1 MNNEILL
8 LGCNYSHIDYRNLNY
23 TTNITKISRHFKKN
37 EILFNEITN
46 VEDTKYNCIL
56 LSLYKIA
63 LKSWVSKLKSVLI
76 YYTGDS
82 IDIAE
87 YISGYNSN
95 YNINEGIVPTDYNI
109 RKGDTVIKPEII
121 FNILNSFNPST
132 KIIFIADTC
141 FSKTNIFNLN
151 FDWDINN
158 KKIKSKNTINTNHTI
173 NNIII
178 ISYCLDKL
186 SSDDD
191 NFYNIL
197 DINKNMV
204 SLGDYILKIRKL
216 LDNSIETKNNY
227 DIFNI
232 LKDINGII
240 KNKNINMN
248 VSLSSSYNIL
258 NKREYLSVLDKYEEI
273 LEDIIEDNDESFQE
287 YIDNSYVE
295 VEDIN
300 KLPIFIDIPLV
311 LNDNENNS
319 NTLKIPKVI
328 KAPIVPK
335 LPINTDPPILI
346 DSSYT
351 RIRTSNENN
360 DFNRC
365 SHSSFNETPRYEHF
379 TPRQSKIF
387 DESPRV
393 IYSEYQ
399 QPIQKFYNI
408 PLNQFVPNTQQ
419 VQQVQQVQYQAIQH
433 PHQQHQRI
441 NNYYNI
447 PLQQSSIQYNNQ
459 QNRPYNNYT
468 FCNQPL
474 QQHFV
479 LKSSIVPNNTNQY
492 YNNYYEPPNTF
503 TTECFC

>member
-8 LGCNYSHIDYRNLNY
+8 LGCNYNHIDYRNLNY
-23 TTNITKISRHFKKN
+23 TTNIAKISRHFKKN
-37 EILFNEITN
+37 EILFKEITN
-46 VEDTKYNCIL
+46 VEDTNYNSIL
-56 LSLYKIA
+56 LALYKIA
-63 LKSWVSKLKSVLI
+63 LNSWVSKLNTVLI

-109 RKGDTVIKPEII
+109 RKGDSVIKPEII

-132 KIIFIADTC
+132 KIIFIVDTC
-141 FSKTNIFNLN
+141 FTKTNIFNLN

-173 NNIII
+173 NNIIV

-197 DINKNMV
+197 DINKDMI
-204 SLGDYILKIRKL
+204 SLGDYIIKIRKL
-216 LDNSIETKNNY
+216 LDNSIDTKNNY

-240 KNKNINMN
+240 KNKKINMN
-248 VSLSSSYNIL
+248 VSLSSSYNLL
-258 NKREYLSVLDKYEEI
+258 NKREYLSILDKDEEI
-273 LEDIIEDNDESFQE
+273 LEDIIEDNKESFQD

-295 VEDIN
+295 VKDIN
-300 KLPIFIDIPLV
+300 KPIFIDIPLSII
-311 LNDNENNS
+311 DNENSS

-335 LPINTDPPILI
+335 LPINTDAPILI

-351 RIRTSNENN
+351 RTRTTNENN

-365 SHSSFNETPRYEHF
+365 SHSSFNETPRYEQF

-393 IYSEYQ
+393 IYSQYQ

-408 PLNQFVPNTQQ
+408 PLNQYAPNTQQ
-419 VQQVQQVQYQAIQH
+419 VQQVRQVQHQAIQY
-433 PHQQHQRI
+433 PRHQYQRI
-441 NNYYNI
+441 NNYYNV
-447 PLQQSSIQYNNQ
+447 PLQQSYIQNN
-459 QNRPYNNYT
+459 QNRPYNNYD
-468 FCNQPL
+468 FYNHKI
-474 QQHFV
+474 QQDFV
-479 LKSSIVPNNTNQY
+479 LKSSIVSNNTNQ
-492 YNNYYEPPNTF
+492 NYYEPPNSF
-503 TTECFC
+503 ANECYC